1 MKAMFFLICI
11 AFSTFSGRAAADPS
25 CEGRFVNPITDVC
38 WRCIFPLSLGSV
50 QVGKGDLPD
59 TSNPGSPLQLCPAPP
74 PLFVR
79 PGLAIGYWEP
89 MAMTDVSRSPGCM
102 VNLGGFSINLGKTG
116 MGTARKDDKQVTG
129 TWSTI
134 EKMCIAI
141 SVLIV
146 AGNWVKK
153 HNVMDLL
160 GWVFSL
166 TLVSML
172 VVIRTPVQIIDY
184 SNVAQVYEVDN
195 VPIGLA
201 IPASLTTRV
210 GNALIQSYE
219 MVFALPDSVTYSKTG
234 MLFGS
239 NLVAKSTDFLSQN
252 PQITTLFSD
261 YVQNCVM
268 GDIFLNHKYSFEEL
282 LNSPDPY
289 TLIFANPSP
298 LRGVFDKNNQFQT
311 CEEASRDLKSA
322 LALDTQTGGKTWNY
336 YVRQLFGGKP
346 NPDLLFS
353 QMIGDSYN
361 YFYSSGQSA
370 GQIIRQ
376 NVTMNALR
384 SGIQSYAARS
394 GDTASLVNMAN
405 TSSLEKQRLA
415 QATMGHQ
422 ALRTLPLMQT
432 VIMGIMIGMFPIMVM
447 AAMFNMMTLQVLKGY
462 VFALIWLQTWPLLFA
477 ILNSAMAYYAK
488 QNGVPVVL
496 SELSQVQLKNSD
508 IATTA
513 GYIAVM
519 IPPLSWGIV
528 KSMGAAFSSAY
539 SHFSSSG
546 LSATS
551 QAASGVVDGNYSFAN
566 MQMENVSGYSW
577 GTNSTTSFGQ
587 MSRQLANGGMSTQTR
602 DGSMV
607 WDSGGAM
614 SKLPVDINVGRQIA
628 SAQQQMAREADVQ
641 AESALHGYNS
651 SVTSAWNS
659 LQQFG
664 TNKGNSA
671 STTTGADTTDSSQDS
686 MARSKMWNAVVA
698 NAKANNISNEESF
711 QQLMDDSAKSTQGVD
726 LYGSGK
732 WSSGDQLFGKLGK
745 WGTGLSA
752 EAGVKGSAGWTHS
765 SGNTDNVGT
774 SGRESNDSRHDTSSQ
789 AAKDFKEAS
798 DYFTS
803 RKTTTS
809 GNITDNNASSRVDQ
823 FAASLSSAKN
833 SYDQY
838 TSSRTR
844 SHEYSEMASR
854 TESMTG
860 QMNENLTQQF
870 ANFVQHRA
878 PQDAEA
884 ILTNTSSPEIAAQR
898 EALAREF
905 VKEQVEPRVDAAY
918 QQGRESI
925 GQNMAGVSGGG
936 DNGSVMA
943 DYRQNSGRIDAMTQD
958 AGIKDNVDQK
968 VGGMITENKQQQQET
983 RENIQRQGA
992 EVKNENTEMEKD
1004 HKTKANEFKGDYNER
1019 KSKVKS
1025 LPGADSPTELEAK
1038 AAKIQKDYLDG
1049 KR

>member
-1 MKAMFFLICI
+1 MLEVYAI
-11 AFSTFSGRAAADPS
+11 AGGDWLRGNLNAIAA
-25 CEGRFVNPITDVC
+25 F
-38 WRCIFPLSLGSV
+38 
-50 QVGKGDLPD
+50 
-59 TSNPGSPLQLCPAPP
+59 
-74 PLFVR
+74 
-79 PGLAIGYWEP
+79 
-89 MAMTDVSRSPGCM
+89 
-102 VNLGGFSINLGKTG
+102 
-116 MGTARKDDKQVTG
+116 MGTG

-268 GDIFLNHKYSFEEL
+268 GDIFLNHKYTFEEL

-394 GDTASLVNMAN
+394 GDTASLVNIAN

-671 STTTGADTTDSSQDS
+671 STTTGADTTESSQDS

-711 QQLMDDSAKSTQGVD
+711 QQLMDESRKGTVSGEM
-726 LYGSGK
+726 YGNAK
-732 WSSGDQLFGKLGK
+732 WSSGDQLVGKLGK
-745 WGTGLSA
+745 
-752 EAGVKGSAGWTHS
+752 
-765 SGNTDNVGT
+765 
-774 SGRESNDSRHDTSSQ
+774 
-789 AAKDFKEAS
+789 
-798 DYFTS
+798 
-803 RKTTTS
+803 
-809 GNITDNNASSRVDQ
+809 
-823 FAASLSSAKN
+823 
-833 SYDQY
+833 
-838 TSSRTR
+838 
-844 SHEYSEMASR
+844 
-854 TESMTG
+854 
-860 QMNENLTQQF
+860 
-870 ANFVQHRA
+870 
-878 PQDAEA
+878 
-884 ILTNTSSPEIAAQR
+884 
-898 EALAREF
+898 
-905 VKEQVEPRVDAAY
+905 
-918 QQGRESI
+918 
-925 GQNMAGVSGGG
+925 
-936 DNGSVMA
+936 
-943 DYRQNSGRIDAMTQD
+943 
-958 AGIKDNVDQK
+958 
-968 VGGMITENKQQQQET
+968 
-983 RENIQRQGA
+983 
-992 EVKNENTEMEKD
+992 
-1004 HKTKANEFKGDYNER
+1004 
-1019 KSKVKS
+1019 
-1025 LPGADSPTELEAK
+1025 
-1038 AAKIQKDYLDG
+1038 
-1049 KR
+1049 

>member
-1 MKAMFFLICI
+1 MLEVYAI
-11 AFSTFSGRAAADPS
+11 AGGDWLRGNLNAIAA
-25 CEGRFVNPITDVC
+25 F
-38 WRCIFPLSLGSV
+38 
-50 QVGKGDLPD
+50 
-59 TSNPGSPLQLCPAPP
+59 
-74 PLFVR
+74 
-79 PGLAIGYWEP
+79 
-89 MAMTDVSRSPGCM
+89 
-102 VNLGGFSINLGKTG
+102 
-116 MGTARKDDKQVTG
+116 MGTG

-268 GDIFLNHKYSFEEL
+268 GDIFLNHKYTFEEL

-394 GDTASLVNMAN
+394 GDTASLVNIAN

-422 ALRTLPLMQT
+422 ALRALPLTQT
-432 VIMGIMIGMFPIMVM
+432 VIMGLMIGMFPIMVM

-462 VFALIWLQTWPLLFA
+462 VYALIWLQTWPLLFA

-546 LSATS
+546 LGATS

-587 MSRQLANGGMSTQTR
+587 MSRQLANGGTETKTG
-602 DGSMV
+602 DGTTI
-607 WDSGGAM
+607 WDARS
-614 SKLPVDINVGRQIA
+614 SKLPVDINVSRQLA
-628 SAQQQMAREADVQ
+628 SANQQMAREADVQ

-671 STTTGADTTDSSQDS
+671 STTTGADTTESSQDS

-711 QQLMDDSAKSTQGVD
+711 QQLMDKSTKGAVSGEI
-726 LYGSGK
+726 YGGGK
-732 WSSGDQLFGKLGK
+732 WSSGDQLAGKLGK
-745 WGTGLSA
+745 LATGFSA
-752 EAGVKGSAGWTHS
+752 EGGFKGSVAL
-765 SGNTDNVGT
+765 SGTSGSTDST
-774 SGRESNDSRHDTSSQ
+774 TESGRESHDSRHDTSSQ

-838 TSSRTR
+838 TTSRTR

-854 TESMTG
+854 TESMSG

-943 DYRQNSGRIDAMTQD
+943 DYGQNSGRIDAMTQD
-958 AGIKDNVDQK
+958 AGIKDNVGQK
-968 VGGMITENKQQQQET
+968 VDGMIAENKQQHKET
-983 RENIQRQGA
+983 RENIQQQGV
-992 EVKNENTEMEKD
+992 EVKKENAELEND
-1004 HKTKANEFKGDYNER
+1004 HKTKGNDFKNTYNNKKESQT
-1019 KSKVKS
+1019 K
-1025 LPGADSPTELEAK
+1025 LPGADTTKELLDK
-1038 AAKIQKDYLDG
+1038 ARKLENETS

>member
-1 MKAMFFLICI
+1 
-11 AFSTFSGRAAADPS
+11 
-25 CEGRFVNPITDVC
+25 
-38 WRCIFPLSLGSV
+38 
-50 QVGKGDLPD
+50 
-59 TSNPGSPLQLCPAPP
+59 
-74 PLFVR
+74 
-79 PGLAIGYWEP
+79 
-89 MAMTDVSRSPGCM
+89 
-102 VNLGGFSINLGKTG
+102 
-116 MGTARKDDKQVTG
+116 
-129 TWSTI
+129 
-134 EKMCIAI
+134 
-141 SVLIV
+141 
-146 AGNWVKK
+146 
-153 HNVMDLL
+153 
-160 GWVFSL
+160 
-166 TLVSML
+166 
-172 VVIRTPVQIIDY
+172 
-184 SNVAQVYEVDN
+184 
-195 VPIGLA
+195 
-201 IPASLTTRV
+201 
-210 GNALIQSYE
+210 
-219 MVFALPDSVTYSKTG
+219 
-234 MLFGS
+234 
-239 NLVAKSTDFLSQN
+239 
-252 PQITTLFSD
+252 
-261 YVQNCVM
+261 
-268 GDIFLNHKYSFEEL
+268 
-282 LNSPDPY
+282 
-289 TLIFANPSP
+289 
-298 LRGVFDKNNQFQT
+298 
-311 CEEASRDLKSA
+311 
-322 LALDTQTGGKTWNY
+322 
-336 YVRQLFGGKP
+336 
-346 NPDLLFS
+346 
-353 QMIGDSYN
+353 
-361 YFYSSGQSA
+361 
-370 GQIIRQ
+370 
-376 NVTMNALR
+376 
-384 SGIQSYAARS
+384 
-394 GDTASLVNMAN
+394 
-405 TSSLEKQRLA
+405 
-415 QATMGHQ
+415 
-422 ALRTLPLMQT
+422 
-432 VIMGIMIGMFPIMVM
+432 
-447 AAMFNMMTLQVLKGY
+447 
-462 VFALIWLQTWPLLFA
+462 
-477 ILNSAMAYYAK
+477 MAYYAK

>member
-1 MKAMFFLICI
+1 MLEVYAI
-11 AFSTFSGRAAADPS
+11 AGGDWLRGNLNAIAA
-25 CEGRFVNPITDVC
+25 F
-38 WRCIFPLSLGSV
+38 
-50 QVGKGDLPD
+50 
-59 TSNPGSPLQLCPAPP
+59 
-74 PLFVR
+74 
-79 PGLAIGYWEP
+79 
-89 MAMTDVSRSPGCM
+89 
-102 VNLGGFSINLGKTG
+102 
-116 MGTARKDDKQVTG
+116 MGTG

-268 GDIFLNHKYSFEEL
+268 GDIFLNHKYTFEEL

-394 GDTASLVNMAN
+394 GDTASLVNIAN

-422 ALRTLPLMQT
+422 ALRALPLTQT
-432 VIMGIMIGMFPIMVM
+432 VIMGLMIGMFPIMVM

-546 LSATS
+546 LGATS

-664 TNKGNSA
+664 TNKGNST
-671 STTTGADTTDSSQDS
+671 STTTGADTTESSQDS

-698 NAKANNISNEESF
+698 NAKANNVSNEESF
-711 QQLMDDSAKSTQGVD
+711 QQLMDKSTKGS
-726 LYGSGK
+726 LSGEMYGNAK
-732 WSSGDQLFGKLGK
+732 WNTGDQLAGKLGK
-745 WGTGLSA
+745 WATGFSA
-752 EAGVKGSAGWTHS
+752 EGGVKASLGASVS
-765 SGNTDNVGT
+765 SGSTDSTNE
-774 SGRESNDSRHDTSSQ
+774 SGRESHDSRHDTSSQ

-823 FAASLSSAKN
+823 FSASLSSAKN

-838 TSSRTR
+838 TTSRTR

-878 PQDAEA
+878 PQNAEA

-925 GQNMAGVSGGG
+925 GQNMTEVSGGG

-943 DYRQNSGRIDAMTQD
+943 DYRHNSGRIDAMTQQ
-958 AGIKDNVDQK
+958 ANIKDNVGQK
-968 VGGMITENKQQQQET
+968 VDGMITENKQQHQET
-983 RENIQRQGA
+983 RENIQHQGV
-992 EVKNENTEMEKD
+992 EVKKENAELEND
-1004 HKTKANEFKGDYNER
+1004 HKTKGNDFKNSYNDKKEHQTR
-1019 KSKVKS
+1019 
-1025 LPGADSPTELEAK
+1025 LPGADSTKELLDK
-1038 AAKIQKDYLDG
+1038 ATKLENEKPKG
-1049 KR
+1049 

>member
-1 MKAMFFLICI
+1 
-11 AFSTFSGRAAADPS
+11 
-25 CEGRFVNPITDVC
+25 
-38 WRCIFPLSLGSV
+38 
-50 QVGKGDLPD
+50 
-59 TSNPGSPLQLCPAPP
+59 
-74 PLFVR
+74 
-79 PGLAIGYWEP
+79 
-89 MAMTDVSRSPGCM
+89 
-102 VNLGGFSINLGKTG
+102 
-116 MGTARKDDKQVTG
+116 
-129 TWSTI
+129 
-134 EKMCIAI
+134 
-141 SVLIV
+141 
-146 AGNWVKK
+146 
-153 HNVMDLL
+153 
-160 GWVFSL
+160 
-166 TLVSML
+166 ML

-546 LSATS
+546 LGATS

-671 STTTGADTTDSSQDS
+671 STTTGADTTESSQDS

-711 QQLMDDSAKSTQGVD
+711 QQLMDDSSKRTQSFDAHV
-726 LYGSGK
+726 SGK

-745 WGTGLSA
+745 WGSGFSA
-752 EAGVKGSAGWTHS
+752 EVGGKGSAGWGHS
-765 SGNTDNVGT
+765 SGNTANVGT

-838 TSSRTR
+838 TTSRTR

-905 VKEQVEPRVDAAY
+905 VKEQVEPRVDA
-918 QQGRESI
+918 
-925 GQNMAGVSGGG
+925 VS
-936 DNGSVMA
+936 
-943 DYRQNSGRIDAMTQD
+943 YTHL
-958 AGIKDNVDQK
+958 
-968 VGGMITENKQQQQET
+968 T
-983 RENIQRQGA
+983 
-992 EVKNENTEMEKD
+992 
-1004 HKTKANEFKGDYNER
+1004 
-1019 KSKVKS
+1019 
-1025 LPGADSPTELEAK
+1025 LPTTP
-1038 AAKIQKDYLDG
+1038 YV
-1049 KR
+1049 

>member
-1 MKAMFFLICI
+1 MLEIYAI
-11 AFSTFSGRAAADPS
+11 AGGDWLRGNLNAIAA
-25 CEGRFVNPITDVC
+25 F
-38 WRCIFPLSLGSV
+38 
-50 QVGKGDLPD
+50 
-59 TSNPGSPLQLCPAPP
+59 
-74 PLFVR
+74 
-79 PGLAIGYWEP
+79 
-89 MAMTDVSRSPGCM
+89 
-102 VNLGGFSINLGKTG
+102 
-116 MGTARKDDKQVTG
+116 MGTS

-153 HNVMDLL
+153 HNVMDLI

-201 IPASLTTRV
+201 IPASLTTRA

-322 LALDTQTGGKTWNY
+322 LVLDTQTGGKTWNY

-587 MSRQLANGGMSTQTR
+587 MSRQLANGGISTQTR

-671 STTTGADTTDSSQDS
+671 STTTGADTTESSQDS

-823 FAASLSSAKN
+823 FAASLSSDKN

>member
-1 MKAMFFLICI
+1 
-11 AFSTFSGRAAADPS
+11 
-25 CEGRFVNPITDVC
+25 
-38 WRCIFPLSLGSV
+38 
-50 QVGKGDLPD
+50 
-59 TSNPGSPLQLCPAPP
+59 
-74 PLFVR
+74 
-79 PGLAIGYWEP
+79 
-89 MAMTDVSRSPGCM
+89 
-102 VNLGGFSINLGKTG
+102 
-116 MGTARKDDKQVTG
+116 
-129 TWSTI
+129 
-134 EKMCIAI
+134 MCIAI

-146 AGNWVKK
+146 AGSWVKK
-153 HNVMDLL
+153 HNVMDLI

-422 ALRTLPLMQT
+422 ALRALPLMQT
-432 VIMGIMIGMFPIMVM
+432 VIMGLMIGMFPIMVM

-664 TNKGNSA
+664 TNKGNST
-671 STTTGADTTDSSQDS
+671 STTTGADTTESSQDS

-711 QQLMDDSAKSTQGVD
+711 QQLMDKSTKGAVSGEI
-726 LYGSGK
+726 YGGGK
-732 WSSGDQLFGKLGK
+732 WSSGDQLAGKLGK
-745 WGTGLSA
+745 LATGFSA
-752 EAGVKGSAGWTHS
+752 EGGFKGSVAL
-765 SGNTDNVGT
+765 SGTSGSTDSTNE
-774 SGRESNDSRHDTSSQ
+774 SGRESHDSRHDTSSQ

-838 TSSRTR
+838 TTSRTR

-854 TESMTG
+854 TESMSG

-943 DYRQNSGRIDAMTQD
+943 DYGQNSGRIDAMTQD
-958 AGIKDNVDQK
+958 AGIKDNVGQK
-968 VGGMITENKQQQQET
+968 VDGMIAENKQQHKET
-983 RENIQRQGA
+983 RENIQQQGV
-992 EVKNENTEMEKD
+992 EVKKENAELEND
-1004 HKTKANEFKGDYNER
+1004 HKTKGNDFKNTYNNKKESQT
-1019 KSKVKS
+1019 K
-1025 LPGADSPTELEAK
+1025 LPGADTTKELLDK
-1038 AAKIQKDYLDG
+1038 ARKLENETS

>member
-1 MKAMFFLICI
+1 
-11 AFSTFSGRAAADPS
+11 
-25 CEGRFVNPITDVC
+25 
-38 WRCIFPLSLGSV
+38 
-50 QVGKGDLPD
+50 
-59 TSNPGSPLQLCPAPP
+59 
-74 PLFVR
+74 
-79 PGLAIGYWEP
+79 
-89 MAMTDVSRSPGCM
+89 
-102 VNLGGFSINLGKTG
+102 
-116 MGTARKDDKQVTG
+116 
-129 TWSTI
+129 
-134 EKMCIAI
+134 
-141 SVLIV
+141 
-146 AGNWVKK
+146 
-153 HNVMDLL
+153 
-160 GWVFSL
+160 
-166 TLVSML
+166 
-172 VVIRTPVQIIDY
+172 VIRTPVQIIDY

-201 IPASLTTRV
+201 IPASLTTRA

-322 LALDTQTGGKTWNY
+322 LVLDTQTGGKTWNY

-587 MSRQLANGGMSTQTR
+587 MSRQLANGGISTQTR

-671 STTTGADTTDSSQDS
+671 STTTGADTTESSQDS

>member
-1 MKAMFFLICI
+1 MTPLEIYTI
-11 AFSTFSGRAAADPS
+11 AGGDWLRGNLNAIAA
-25 CEGRFVNPITDVC
+25 F
-38 WRCIFPLSLGSV
+38 
-50 QVGKGDLPD
+50 
-59 TSNPGSPLQLCPAPP
+59 
-74 PLFVR
+74 
-79 PGLAIGYWEP
+79 
-89 MAMTDVSRSPGCM
+89 
-102 VNLGGFSINLGKTG
+102 
-116 MGTARKDDKQVTG
+116 MGTA
-129 TWSTI
+129 TWSSI
-134 EKMCIAI
+134 EKMCIAF

-146 AGNWVKK
+146 AVSWVKK
-153 HNVMDLL
+153 HNIMDLV

-172 VVIRTPVQIIDY
+172 VVVRTPVQIIDY
-184 SNVAQVYEVDN
+184 SNVAQVYKVDN
-195 VPIGLA
+195 VPVGLA

-210 GNALIQSYE
+210 GNALVQSYE
-219 MVFALPDSVTYSKTG
+219 MIFSLPDSVTYSKTG
-234 MLFGS
+234 MLFGG
-239 NLVAKSTDFLSQN
+239 NLVAKSTDFVSQN
-252 PQITTLFSD
+252 PEITTLFSD

-268 GDIFLNHKYSFEEL
+268 GDIFLNGKYTLEEL
-282 LNSPDPY
+282 MNSPDPY
-289 TLIFANPSP
+289 TLVFSNPSP
-298 LRGVFDKNNQFQT
+298 LRGVFDKNNKFQT
-311 CEEASRDLKSA
+311 CLEASRDLKSA
-322 LALDTQTGGKTWNY
+322 LALDSQTGGKTWSY

-353 QMIGDSYN
+353 QMIGDSYS
-361 YFYSSGQSA
+361 YFYSSGQNA

-384 SGIQSYAARS
+384 NGIQSYAARS
-394 GDTASLVNMAN
+394 GDTASLVNIAN
-405 TSSLEKQRLA
+405 TTSLEKQRLA

-422 ALRTLPLMQT
+422 ALRSLPMMQT
-432 VIMGIMIGMFPIMVM
+432 VIMGIMIGLFPILIMS
-447 AAMFNMMTLQVLKGY
+447 AMFNMMTLQVIKGY
-462 VFALIWLQTWPLLFA
+462 AFALIWLQSWPLVFS

-513 GYIAVM
+513 GYISMM
-519 IPPLSWGIV
+519 IPPLTWYMV
-528 KSMGAAFSSAY
+528 KNIGAGFSSAY
-539 SHFSSSG
+539 SHFASSG
-546 LSATS
+546 LSSTS
-551 QAASGVVDGNYSFAN
+551 QASSGVVDGNYSFSN

-587 MSRQLANGGMSTQTR
+587 MSRQLGNGAMSTQTR

-628 SAQQQMAREADVQ
+628 SAQQQMARESDVQ

-671 STTTGADTTDSSQDS
+671 STTTGADNTESSQDS
-686 MARSKMWNAVVA
+686 MARSKMWNAVVS

-711 QQLMDDSAKSTQGVD
+711 NQLMEDSSKRAQSFDAHV
-726 LYGSGK
+726 SGK
-732 WSSGDQLFGKLGK
+732 LSSGDQLFGKLGK

-752 EAGVKGSAGWTHS
+752 EVGAKGSAGWTHNSGDTDSIGS
-765 SGNTDNVGT
+765 SGRQ
-774 SGRESNDSRHDTSSQ
+774 SHDSRHDTSSQ

-803 RKTTTS
+803 RKTSTS
-809 GNITDNNASSRVDQ
+809 GNTTDNNASSRVDQ

-854 TESMTG
+854 TESMSG

-870 ANFVQHRA
+870 ANFVQQRS
-878 PQDAEA
+878 PQNAEA
-884 ILTNTSSPEIAAQR
+884 ILTNTSSPEVAAQR

-905 VKEQVEPRVDAAY
+905 VKAQVEPKVDGAY

-925 GQNMAGVSGGG
+925 GQNMSGVSGGS
-936 DNGSVMA
+936 DRDSVMA
-943 DYRQNSGRIDAMTQD
+943 DYGHNAGNIEAMTRD
-958 AGIKDNVDQK
+958 AGIKDNVGQK
-968 VGGMITENKQQQQET
+968 VDGMIAQNNQQHQET
-983 RENIQRQGA
+983 QQGI
-992 EVKNENTEMEKD
+992 ERDGNEIRKQNSDLEKHHNTEGNKFE
-1004 HKTKANEFKGDYNER
+1004 NEYNER
-1019 KSKVKS
+1019 ASVVKS
-1025 LPGADSPTELEAK
+1025 LPGADSPRELEAK
-1038 AAKIQKDYLDG
+1038 AAKIQKDYFDG

>member
-1 MKAMFFLICI
+1 
-11 AFSTFSGRAAADPS
+11 
-25 CEGRFVNPITDVC
+25 
-38 WRCIFPLSLGSV
+38 
-50 QVGKGDLPD
+50 
-59 TSNPGSPLQLCPAPP
+59 
-74 PLFVR
+74 
-79 PGLAIGYWEP
+79 
-89 MAMTDVSRSPGCM
+89 
-102 VNLGGFSINLGKTG
+102 
-116 MGTARKDDKQVTG
+116 
-129 TWSTI
+129 
-134 EKMCIAI
+134 
-141 SVLIV
+141 
-146 AGNWVKK
+146 
-153 HNVMDLL
+153 
-160 GWVFSL
+160 
-166 TLVSML
+166 
-172 VVIRTPVQIIDY
+172 
-184 SNVAQVYEVDN
+184 
-195 VPIGLA
+195 
-201 IPASLTTRV
+201 
-210 GNALIQSYE
+210 
-219 MVFALPDSVTYSKTG
+219 LPDSVTYSKTG

-322 LALDTQTGGKTWNY
+322 LVLDTQTGGKTWNY

-671 STTTGADTTDSSQDS
+671 STTTGADTTESSQDS

>member
-1 MKAMFFLICI
+1 MLEVYAI
-11 AFSTFSGRAAADPS
+11 AGGDWLRGNLNAIAA
-25 CEGRFVNPITDVC
+25 F
-38 WRCIFPLSLGSV
+38 
-50 QVGKGDLPD
+50 
-59 TSNPGSPLQLCPAPP
+59 
-74 PLFVR
+74 
-79 PGLAIGYWEP
+79 
-89 MAMTDVSRSPGCM
+89 
-102 VNLGGFSINLGKTG
+102 
-116 MGTARKDDKQVTG
+116 MGTG

-146 AGNWVKK
+146 AGSWVKK

-252 PQITTLFSD
+252 PEITTLFSD

-671 STTTGADTTDSSQDS
+671 STTTGADTTESSQDS

-711 QQLMDDSAKSTQGVD
+711 QQLMDKSTKGAVSGEI
-726 LYGSGK
+726 YGGGK
-732 WSSGDQLFGKLGK
+732 WSSGDQLAGKLGK
-745 WGTGLSA
+745 LATGFSA
-752 EAGVKGSAGWTHS
+752 DGGFKGSVAL
-765 SGNTDNVGT
+765 SGTSGSTDSTNE
-774 SGRESNDSRHDTSSQ
+774 SGRESHDSRHDTSSQ

-838 TSSRTR
+838 TTSRTR

-925 GQNMAGVSGGG
+925 GQNMTGVSGGG

-943 DYRQNSGRIDAMTQD
+943 DYGQNSGRIDSMTQD
-958 AGIKDNVDQK
+958 AGIKDNVGQK
-968 VGGMITENKQQQQET
+968 VDGMIAENKQQHQET
-983 RENIQRQGA
+983 RENIQQQGV
-992 EVKNENTEMEKD
+992 EVKKENAELEND
-1004 HKTKANEFKGDYNER
+1004 HKTKGNDFKNTYNNKKESQT
-1019 KSKVKS
+1019 K
-1025 LPGADSPTELEAK
+1025 LPGADTTKELLDK
-1038 AAKIQKDYLDG
+1038 ARKLENETS

>member
-1 MKAMFFLICI
+1 
-11 AFSTFSGRAAADPS
+11 
-25 CEGRFVNPITDVC
+25 
-38 WRCIFPLSLGSV
+38 
-50 QVGKGDLPD
+50 
-59 TSNPGSPLQLCPAPP
+59 
-74 PLFVR
+74 
-79 PGLAIGYWEP
+79 
-89 MAMTDVSRSPGCM
+89 
-102 VNLGGFSINLGKTG
+102 
-116 MGTARKDDKQVTG
+116 
-129 TWSTI
+129 
-134 EKMCIAI
+134 
-141 SVLIV
+141 
-146 AGNWVKK
+146 
-153 HNVMDLL
+153 
-160 GWVFSL
+160 
-166 TLVSML
+166 
-172 VVIRTPVQIIDY
+172 
-184 SNVAQVYEVDN
+184 
-195 VPIGLA
+195 
-201 IPASLTTRV
+201 
-210 GNALIQSYE
+210 
-219 MVFALPDSVTYSKTG
+219 
-234 MLFGS
+234 
-239 NLVAKSTDFLSQN
+239 
-252 PQITTLFSD
+252 
-261 YVQNCVM
+261 
-268 GDIFLNHKYSFEEL
+268 
-282 LNSPDPY
+282 
-289 TLIFANPSP
+289 
-298 LRGVFDKNNQFQT
+298 
-311 CEEASRDLKSA
+311 
-322 LALDTQTGGKTWNY
+322 LDTQTGGKTWNY

-587 MSRQLANGGMSTQTR
+587 MSRQLANGGISTQTR

-671 STTTGADTTDSSQDS
+671 STTTGADTTESSQDS

>member
-1 MKAMFFLICI
+1 MLEIYAI
-11 AFSTFSGRAAADPS
+11 AGGDWLRGNLNAIAA
-25 CEGRFVNPITDVC
+25 F
-38 WRCIFPLSLGSV
+38 
-50 QVGKGDLPD
+50 
-59 TSNPGSPLQLCPAPP
+59 
-74 PLFVR
+74 
-79 PGLAIGYWEP
+79 
-89 MAMTDVSRSPGCM
+89 
-102 VNLGGFSINLGKTG
+102 
-116 MGTARKDDKQVTG
+116 MGTS

-153 HNVMDLL
+153 HNVMDLI

-628 SAQQQMAREADVQ
+628 SAQQQMAREADAQ

-671 STTTGADTTDSSQDS
+671 STTTGADTTESSQDS

-898 EALAREF
+898 EALVREF

>member
-1 MKAMFFLICI
+1 
-11 AFSTFSGRAAADPS
+11 
-25 CEGRFVNPITDVC
+25 
-38 WRCIFPLSLGSV
+38 
-50 QVGKGDLPD
+50 
-59 TSNPGSPLQLCPAPP
+59 
-74 PLFVR
+74 
-79 PGLAIGYWEP
+79 
-89 MAMTDVSRSPGCM
+89 
-102 VNLGGFSINLGKTG
+102 
-116 MGTARKDDKQVTG
+116 
-129 TWSTI
+129 
-134 EKMCIAI
+134 
-141 SVLIV
+141 
-146 AGNWVKK
+146 
-153 HNVMDLL
+153 HNVMDLI

-671 STTTGADTTDSSQDS
+671 STTTGADTTESSQDS

>member
-1 MKAMFFLICI
+1 
-11 AFSTFSGRAAADPS
+11 
-25 CEGRFVNPITDVC
+25 
-38 WRCIFPLSLGSV
+38 
-50 QVGKGDLPD
+50 
-59 TSNPGSPLQLCPAPP
+59 
-74 PLFVR
+74 
-79 PGLAIGYWEP
+79 
-89 MAMTDVSRSPGCM
+89 
-102 VNLGGFSINLGKTG
+102 
-116 MGTARKDDKQVTG
+116 
-129 TWSTI
+129 
-134 EKMCIAI
+134 
-141 SVLIV
+141 
-146 AGNWVKK
+146 
-153 HNVMDLL
+153 
-160 GWVFSL
+160 
-166 TLVSML
+166 
-172 VVIRTPVQIIDY
+172 
-184 SNVAQVYEVDN
+184 
-195 VPIGLA
+195 
-201 IPASLTTRV
+201 
-210 GNALIQSYE
+210 
-219 MVFALPDSVTYSKTG
+219 
-234 MLFGS
+234 
-239 NLVAKSTDFLSQN
+239 
-252 PQITTLFSD
+252 
-261 YVQNCVM
+261 
-268 GDIFLNHKYSFEEL
+268 
-282 LNSPDPY
+282 PY

-322 LALDTQTGGKTWNY
+322 LVLDTQTGGKTWNY

-671 STTTGADTTDSSQDS
+671 STTTGADTTESSQDS

-992 EVKNENTEMEKD
+992 EVKNEKTE
-1004 HKTKANEFKGDYNER
+1004 
-1019 KSKVKS
+1019 
-1025 LPGADSPTELEAK
+1025 
-1038 AAKIQKDYLDG
+1038 
-1049 KR
+1049 

>member
-1 MKAMFFLICI
+1 
-11 AFSTFSGRAAADPS
+11 
-25 CEGRFVNPITDVC
+25 
-38 WRCIFPLSLGSV
+38 
-50 QVGKGDLPD
+50 
-59 TSNPGSPLQLCPAPP
+59 
-74 PLFVR
+74 
-79 PGLAIGYWEP
+79 
-89 MAMTDVSRSPGCM
+89 
-102 VNLGGFSINLGKTG
+102 
-116 MGTARKDDKQVTG
+116 
-129 TWSTI
+129 
-134 EKMCIAI
+134 
-141 SVLIV
+141 
-146 AGNWVKK
+146 
-153 HNVMDLL
+153 
-160 GWVFSL
+160 
-166 TLVSML
+166 
-172 VVIRTPVQIIDY
+172 
-184 SNVAQVYEVDN
+184 
-195 VPIGLA
+195 
-201 IPASLTTRV
+201 
-210 GNALIQSYE
+210 
-219 MVFALPDSVTYSKTG
+219 
-234 MLFGS
+234 
-239 NLVAKSTDFLSQN
+239 
-252 PQITTLFSD
+252 
-261 YVQNCVM
+261 
-268 GDIFLNHKYSFEEL
+268 
-282 LNSPDPY
+282 
-289 TLIFANPSP
+289 
-298 LRGVFDKNNQFQT
+298 
-311 CEEASRDLKSA
+311 
-322 LALDTQTGGKTWNY
+322 
-336 YVRQLFGGKP
+336 
-346 NPDLLFS
+346 
-353 QMIGDSYN
+353 
-361 YFYSSGQSA
+361 
-370 GQIIRQ
+370 
-376 NVTMNALR
+376 
-384 SGIQSYAARS
+384 
-394 GDTASLVNMAN
+394 
-405 TSSLEKQRLA
+405 
-415 QATMGHQ
+415 
-422 ALRTLPLMQT
+422 
-432 VIMGIMIGMFPIMVM
+432 
-447 AAMFNMMTLQVLKGY
+447 NMMTLQVLKGY

-671 STTTGADTTDSSQDS
+671 STTTGADTTESSQDS

>member
-1 MKAMFFLICI
+1 MLEIYAI
-11 AFSTFSGRAAADPS
+11 AGGDWLRGNLNAIAA
-25 CEGRFVNPITDVC
+25 F
-38 WRCIFPLSLGSV
+38 
-50 QVGKGDLPD
+50 
-59 TSNPGSPLQLCPAPP
+59 
-74 PLFVR
+74 
-79 PGLAIGYWEP
+79 
-89 MAMTDVSRSPGCM
+89 
-102 VNLGGFSINLGKTG
+102 
-116 MGTARKDDKQVTG
+116 MGTS

-153 HNVMDLL
+153 HNVMDLI

-671 STTTGADTTDSSQDS
+671 STTTGADTTESSQDS

-711 QQLMDDSAKSTQGVD
+711 QQLMDESRKGTVSGEM
-726 LYGSGK
+726 YGNA
-732 WSSGDQLFGKLGK
+732 K
-745 WGTGLSA
+745 WGTVA
-752 EAGVKGSAGWTHS
+752 
-765 SGNTDNVGT
+765 N
-774 SGRESNDSRHDTSSQ
+774 SRW
-789 AAKDFKEAS
+789 
-798 DYFTS
+798 
-803 RKTTTS
+803 
-809 GNITDNNASSRVDQ
+809 
-823 FAASLSSAKN
+823 
-833 SYDQY
+833 
-838 TSSRTR
+838 
-844 SHEYSEMASR
+844 
-854 TESMTG
+854 
-860 QMNENLTQQF
+860 
-870 ANFVQHRA
+870 
-878 PQDAEA
+878 
-884 ILTNTSSPEIAAQR
+884 
-898 EALAREF
+898 
-905 VKEQVEPRVDAAY
+905 
-918 QQGRESI
+918 
-925 GQNMAGVSGGG
+925 
-936 DNGSVMA
+936 
-943 DYRQNSGRIDAMTQD
+943 
-958 AGIKDNVDQK
+958 
-968 VGGMITENKQQQQET
+968 
-983 RENIQRQGA
+983 
-992 EVKNENTEMEKD
+992 
-1004 HKTKANEFKGDYNER
+1004 
-1019 KSKVKS
+1019 
-1025 LPGADSPTELEAK
+1025 
-1038 AAKIQKDYLDG
+1038 
-1049 KR
+1049 

>member
-1 MKAMFFLICI
+1 MLEIYAI
-11 AFSTFSGRAAADPS
+11 AGGDWLRGNLNAIAA
-25 CEGRFVNPITDVC
+25 F
-38 WRCIFPLSLGSV
+38 
-50 QVGKGDLPD
+50 
-59 TSNPGSPLQLCPAPP
+59 
-74 PLFVR
+74 
-79 PGLAIGYWEP
+79 
-89 MAMTDVSRSPGCM
+89 
-102 VNLGGFSINLGKTG
+102 
-116 MGTARKDDKQVTG
+116 MGTG

-153 HNVMDLL
+153 HNVMDLI

-422 ALRTLPLMQT
+422 ALRALPLMQT
-432 VIMGIMIGMFPIMVM
+432 VIMGLMIGMFPIMVM

-664 TNKGNSA
+664 TNKGNST
-671 STTTGADTTDSSQDS
+671 STTTGADTTESSQDS

-698 NAKANNISNEESF
+698 NAKANNISNEGSF
-711 QQLMDDSAKSTQGVD
+711 QQLMDKSTKGAVSGEI
-726 LYGSGK
+726 YGGGK
-732 WSSGDQLFGKLGK
+732 WSSGDQLAGKLGK
-745 WGTGLSA
+745 LATGFSA
-752 EAGVKGSAGWTHS
+752 EGGFKGSVAL
-765 SGNTDNVGT
+765 SGTSGSTDST
-774 SGRESNDSRHDTSSQ
+774 TESGRESHDSRHDTSSQ

-838 TSSRTR
+838 TTSRTR

-854 TESMTG
+854 TESMSG

-898 EALAREF
+898 EALASEF

-943 DYRQNSGRIDAMTQD
+943 DYGQNSGRIDAMTQD
-958 AGIKDNVDQK
+958 AGIKDNVGQK
-968 VGGMITENKQQQQET
+968 VDGMIAENKQQHKET
-983 RENIQRQGA
+983 RENIQQQGV
-992 EVKNENTEMEKD
+992 EVKKENAELEND
-1004 HKTKANEFKGDYNER
+1004 HKTKGNDFKNTYNNKKESQT
-1019 KSKVKS
+1019 K
-1025 LPGADSPTELEAK
+1025 LPGADTTKELLDK
-1038 AAKIQKDYLDG
+1038 ARKLENETS

>member
-1 MKAMFFLICI
+1 
-11 AFSTFSGRAAADPS
+11 
-25 CEGRFVNPITDVC
+25 
-38 WRCIFPLSLGSV
+38 
-50 QVGKGDLPD
+50 
-59 TSNPGSPLQLCPAPP
+59 
-74 PLFVR
+74 
-79 PGLAIGYWEP
+79 
-89 MAMTDVSRSPGCM
+89 
-102 VNLGGFSINLGKTG
+102 
-116 MGTARKDDKQVTG
+116 
-129 TWSTI
+129 
-134 EKMCIAI
+134 
-141 SVLIV
+141 
-146 AGNWVKK
+146 
-153 HNVMDLL
+153 
-160 GWVFSL
+160 
-166 TLVSML
+166 
-172 VVIRTPVQIIDY
+172 
-184 SNVAQVYEVDN
+184 
-195 VPIGLA
+195 
-201 IPASLTTRV
+201 
-210 GNALIQSYE
+210 
-219 MVFALPDSVTYSKTG
+219 
-234 MLFGS
+234 
-239 NLVAKSTDFLSQN
+239 
-252 PQITTLFSD
+252 
-261 YVQNCVM
+261 
-268 GDIFLNHKYSFEEL
+268 
-282 LNSPDPY
+282 
-289 TLIFANPSP
+289 
-298 LRGVFDKNNQFQT
+298 
-311 CEEASRDLKSA
+311 
-322 LALDTQTGGKTWNY
+322 
-336 YVRQLFGGKP
+336 
-346 NPDLLFS
+346 
-353 QMIGDSYN
+353 
-361 YFYSSGQSA
+361 
-370 GQIIRQ
+370 
-376 NVTMNALR
+376 
-384 SGIQSYAARS
+384 
-394 GDTASLVNMAN
+394 TASLVNMAN

-671 STTTGADTTDSSQDS
+671 STTTGADTTESSQDS

>member
-1 MKAMFFLICI
+1 MLEIYAI
-11 AFSTFSGRAAADPS
+11 AGGDWLRGNLNAIAA
-25 CEGRFVNPITDVC
+25 F
-38 WRCIFPLSLGSV
+38 
-50 QVGKGDLPD
+50 
-59 TSNPGSPLQLCPAPP
+59 
-74 PLFVR
+74 
-79 PGLAIGYWEP
+79 
-89 MAMTDVSRSPGCM
+89 
-102 VNLGGFSINLGKTG
+102 
-116 MGTARKDDKQVTG
+116 MGTS

-146 AGNWVKK
+146 AGSWVKK
-153 HNVMDLL
+153 HNVMDLI

-394 GDTASLVNMAN
+394 GDTASLVNIAN

-628 SAQQQMAREADVQ
+628 SAQQQMARESDVQ

-671 STTTGADTTDSSQDS
+671 STTTGADTTESSQDS

-711 QQLMDDSAKSTQGVD
+711 QQLMDDSSKRTQSFDAHV
-726 LYGSGK
+726 SGK

-745 WGTGLSA
+745 WGSGFSA
-752 EAGVKGSAGWTHS
+752 EVGGKGSAGWGHS
-765 SGNTDNVGT
+765 
-774 SGRESNDSRHDTSSQ
+774 ES
-789 AAKDFKEAS
+789 
-798 DYFTS
+798 
-803 RKTTTS
+803 
-809 GNITDNNASSRVDQ
+809 
-823 FAASLSSAKN
+823 
-833 SYDQY
+833 
-838 TSSRTR
+838 
-844 SHEYSEMASR
+844 
-854 TESMTG
+854 
-860 QMNENLTQQF
+860 
-870 ANFVQHRA
+870 
-878 PQDAEA
+878 
-884 ILTNTSSPEIAAQR
+884 
-898 EALAREF
+898 
-905 VKEQVEPRVDAAY
+905 PR
-918 QQGRESI
+918 I
-925 GQNMAGVSGGG
+925 
-936 DNGSVMA
+936 
-943 DYRQNSGRIDAMTQD
+943 I
-958 AGIKDNVDQK
+958 
-968 VGGMITENKQQQQET
+968 
-983 RENIQRQGA
+983 
-992 EVKNENTEMEKD
+992 
-1004 HKTKANEFKGDYNER
+1004 
-1019 KSKVKS
+1019 
-1025 LPGADSPTELEAK
+1025 
-1038 AAKIQKDYLDG
+1038 
-1049 KR
+1049 

>member
-1 MKAMFFLICI
+1 MLEIYAI
-11 AFSTFSGRAAADPS
+11 AGGDWLRGNLNAIAA
-25 CEGRFVNPITDVC
+25 F
-38 WRCIFPLSLGSV
+38 
-50 QVGKGDLPD
+50 
-59 TSNPGSPLQLCPAPP
+59 
-74 PLFVR
+74 
-79 PGLAIGYWEP
+79 
-89 MAMTDVSRSPGCM
+89 
-102 VNLGGFSINLGKTG
+102 
-116 MGTARKDDKQVTG
+116 MGTS

-153 HNVMDLL
+153 HNVMDLI

-201 IPASLTTRV
+201 IPASLTTRA

-322 LALDTQTGGKTWNY
+322 LVLDTQTGGKTWNY

-519 IPPLSWGIV
+519 IPPLSWGTV

-671 STTTGADTTDSSQDS
+671 STTTGADTTESSQDS

>member
-1 MKAMFFLICI
+1 
-11 AFSTFSGRAAADPS
+11 
-25 CEGRFVNPITDVC
+25 
-38 WRCIFPLSLGSV
+38 
-50 QVGKGDLPD
+50 
-59 TSNPGSPLQLCPAPP
+59 
-74 PLFVR
+74 
-79 PGLAIGYWEP
+79 
-89 MAMTDVSRSPGCM
+89 
-102 VNLGGFSINLGKTG
+102 
-116 MGTARKDDKQVTG
+116 
-129 TWSTI
+129 
-134 EKMCIAI
+134 
-141 SVLIV
+141 
-146 AGNWVKK
+146 
-153 HNVMDLL
+153 
-160 GWVFSL
+160 
-166 TLVSML
+166 
-172 VVIRTPVQIIDY
+172 
-184 SNVAQVYEVDN
+184 
-195 VPIGLA
+195 
-201 IPASLTTRV
+201 
-210 GNALIQSYE
+210 
-219 MVFALPDSVTYSKTG
+219 
-234 MLFGS
+234 
-239 NLVAKSTDFLSQN
+239 
-252 PQITTLFSD
+252 
-261 YVQNCVM
+261 
-268 GDIFLNHKYSFEEL
+268 
-282 LNSPDPY
+282 
-289 TLIFANPSP
+289 
-298 LRGVFDKNNQFQT
+298 
-311 CEEASRDLKSA
+311 
-322 LALDTQTGGKTWNY
+322 
-336 YVRQLFGGKP
+336 
-346 NPDLLFS
+346 
-353 QMIGDSYN
+353 
-361 YFYSSGQSA
+361 
-370 GQIIRQ
+370 
-376 NVTMNALR
+376 
-384 SGIQSYAARS
+384 GIQSYAARS

-587 MSRQLANGGMSTQTR
+587 MSRQLANGGISTQTR

-671 STTTGADTTDSSQDS
+671 STTTGADTTESSQDS

>member
-1 MKAMFFLICI
+1 
-11 AFSTFSGRAAADPS
+11 
-25 CEGRFVNPITDVC
+25 
-38 WRCIFPLSLGSV
+38 
-50 QVGKGDLPD
+50 
-59 TSNPGSPLQLCPAPP
+59 
-74 PLFVR
+74 
-79 PGLAIGYWEP
+79 
-89 MAMTDVSRSPGCM
+89 
-102 VNLGGFSINLGKTG
+102 
-116 MGTARKDDKQVTG
+116 
-129 TWSTI
+129 
-134 EKMCIAI
+134 
-141 SVLIV
+141 
-146 AGNWVKK
+146 
-153 HNVMDLL
+153 
-160 GWVFSL
+160 
-166 TLVSML
+166 
-172 VVIRTPVQIIDY
+172 

-201 IPASLTTRV
+201 IPASLTTRA

-322 LALDTQTGGKTWNY
+322 LVLDTQTGGKTWNY

-671 STTTGADTTDSSQDS
+671 STTTGADTTESSQDS

>member
-1 MKAMFFLICI
+1 
-11 AFSTFSGRAAADPS
+11 
-25 CEGRFVNPITDVC
+25 
-38 WRCIFPLSLGSV
+38 
-50 QVGKGDLPD
+50 
-59 TSNPGSPLQLCPAPP
+59 
-74 PLFVR
+74 
-79 PGLAIGYWEP
+79 
-89 MAMTDVSRSPGCM
+89 
-102 VNLGGFSINLGKTG
+102 
-116 MGTARKDDKQVTG
+116 
-129 TWSTI
+129 
-134 EKMCIAI
+134 
-141 SVLIV
+141 
-146 AGNWVKK
+146 
-153 HNVMDLL
+153 
-160 GWVFSL
+160 SL

-422 ALRTLPLMQT
+422 ALRALPLMQT
-432 VIMGIMIGMFPIMVM
+432 VIMGLMIGMFPIMVM

-664 TNKGNSA
+664 TNKGNST
-671 STTTGADTTDSSQDS
+671 STTTGADTTESSQDS

-711 QQLMDDSAKSTQGVD
+711 QQLMDDSSKITQSFDAHV
-726 LYGSGK
+726 SGK

-745 WGTGLSA
+745 WGSGFSA
-752 EAGVKGSAGWTHS
+752 
-765 SGNTDNVGT
+765 
-774 SGRESNDSRHDTSSQ
+774 
-789 AAKDFKEAS
+789 
-798 DYFTS
+798 
-803 RKTTTS
+803 
-809 GNITDNNASSRVDQ
+809 
-823 FAASLSSAKN
+823 
-833 SYDQY
+833 
-838 TSSRTR
+838 
-844 SHEYSEMASR
+844 
-854 TESMTG
+854 
-860 QMNENLTQQF
+860 
-870 ANFVQHRA
+870 
-878 PQDAEA
+878 
-884 ILTNTSSPEIAAQR
+884 
-898 EALAREF
+898 
-905 VKEQVEPRVDAAY
+905 
-918 QQGRESI
+918 
-925 GQNMAGVSGGG
+925 
-936 DNGSVMA
+936 
-943 DYRQNSGRIDAMTQD
+943 
-958 AGIKDNVDQK
+958 
-968 VGGMITENKQQQQET
+968 
-983 RENIQRQGA
+983 
-992 EVKNENTEMEKD
+992 
-1004 HKTKANEFKGDYNER
+1004 
-1019 KSKVKS
+1019 
-1025 LPGADSPTELEAK
+1025 
-1038 AAKIQKDYLDG
+1038 
-1049 KR
+1049 